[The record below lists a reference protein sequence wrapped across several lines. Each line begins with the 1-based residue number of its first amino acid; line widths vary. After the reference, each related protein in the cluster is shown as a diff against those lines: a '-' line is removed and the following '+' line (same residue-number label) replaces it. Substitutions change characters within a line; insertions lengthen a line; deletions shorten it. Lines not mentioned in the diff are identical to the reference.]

1 MFRRISRGD
10 NRFEYYVEYTE
21 NVHRKELTRKEFDVL
36 FCRFFETRLNGGEIC
51 VGGYEEDQLPAEDA
65 DKGSQFVNDL

>member
-1 MFRRISRGD
+1 M
-10 NRFEYYVEYTE
+10 E

-65 DKGSQFVNDL
+65 DKGLQFVNDL